1 MSRVG
6 AYLLRCIAILA
17 GYAAACLAASA
28 FIHLIVF
35 AAAGF
40 EPQDASDM
48 PAAAF
53 GPFAF
58 SIPFVALFVAY
69 FAFVPAAVVI
79 LVAEVMARRDWLFYA
94 LGGAVAA
101 GAVLVFLGRSGDPDF
116 VAGDTMPMLALIG
129 AGIVGGF
136 CYWLVAGRGAGMRPQ
151 APPIS
156 REP

>member
-1 MSRVG
+1 MSRVV

-40 EPQDASDM
+40 EPQDARDA
-48 PAAAF
+48 PALF

-58 SIPFVALFVAY
+58 SVPFVALFVAY
-69 FAFVPAAVVI
+69 FAFIPAAAVI
-79 LVAEVMARRDWLFYA
+79 LVAEILARRGWLFYA
-94 LGGAVAA
+94 LGGGFAA
-101 GAVLVFLGRSGDPDF
+101 GAVLAFLGQSGDPDF
-116 VAGDTMPMLALIG
+116 MVGDTMPVLALIG

-136 CYWLVAGRGAGMRPQ
+136 CYWLVAGRGAGTRPQ